1 MSEVFDGVDNNPI
14 NGADQPAPIGCGKNN
29 YAKLLTRLAALKGQA
44 VPLYRFSMVE
54 VSSTGVELDTLPA
67 QDQLIEMWI
76 SRFRNGVV
84 KAVNINR
91 VDKNSFPLLAVSQ
104 YTGEAFLLKG
114 KLSGGFFVT
123 EGSDGAVYERR
134 IDINDALVLNFS
146 FSSTEDNLSYKKP
159 QTATEWFFHV
169 LKKRKKIFFESIIAT
184 FVISFLA
191 IFTSLYSMQ
200 IYDRV
205 IPTQGFKTLWVLT
218 IGVAISIFFEFLQKQ
233 ARSHLV
239 ERASKNIDME
249 LSDVFFSKAVDIRM
263 DARPN
268 TVGTFASQIRHF
280 ESVRSFLT
288 ASVLFILADVPFA
301 IFFIIV
307 IALLAGPV
315 ALVPVVMIPI
325 AVLVGFLSS
334 RKMKL
339 YSSKQMAESNQ
350 KNGLLIEVVD
360 GAESIKAS
368 GADWK
373 FKDLHR
379 KLTVSIA
386 ENNLKLRNI
395 SVRSSNLTQM
405 LQQVNYV
412 GLVAAGAYSVASGHL
427 TMGGL
432 IACSIISGRAFGPVL
447 QIPQLIS
454 QWSSAKIALDALD
467 NIMALPSDREEG
479 VRLVVPDLC
488 KGKILL
494 EQMKFGYSEQQSVI
508 EADSLAFSPG
518 ERVAIVG
525 SVGSGKSTLIKVISG
540 LYKPTAGTIYLDGV
554 DLNQIAPD
562 FIRENIGYLPQ
573 DVRLFNGTLRENLTL
588 GLPTPSDSMIMNA
601 ASVTGLDKVISNNS
615 QGLELMISEGGKG
628 LSGGQRQLVGLT
640 RLLLMK
646 PKIMLLDEP
655 TASMDT
661 ALESHVMKHLF
672 NELPRDSMIL
682 VVTHKTSVLSLV
694 GRVVVVNNAKVVLD
708 DTRDKVI
715 SMTQSKMASK

>member
-114 KLSGGFFVT
+114 KLSGGSFVT

>member
-1 MSEVFDGVDNNPI
+1 
-14 NGADQPAPIGCGKNN
+14 
-29 YAKLLTRLAALKGQA
+29 
-44 VPLYRFSMVE
+44 
-54 VSSTGVELDTLPA
+54 
-67 QDQLIEMWI
+67 
-76 SRFRNGVV
+76 
-84 KAVNINR
+84 
-91 VDKNSFPLLAVSQ
+91 
-104 YTGEAFLLKG
+104 
-114 KLSGGFFVT
+114 
-123 EGSDGAVYERR
+123 
-134 IDINDALVLNFS
+134 
-146 FSSTEDNLSYKKP
+146 
-159 QTATEWFFHV
+159 
-169 LKKRKKIFFESIIAT
+169 
-184 FVISFLA
+184 
-191 IFTSLYSMQ
+191 
-200 IYDRV
+200 
-205 IPTQGFKTLWVLT
+205 
-218 IGVAISIFFEFLQKQ
+218 
-233 ARSHLV
+233 
-239 ERASKNIDME
+239 
-249 LSDVFFSKAVDIRM
+249 
-263 DARPN
+263 
-268 TVGTFASQIRHF
+268 
-280 ESVRSFLT
+280 
-288 ASVLFILADVPFA
+288 
-301 IFFIIV
+301 
-307 IALLAGPV
+307 
-315 ALVPVVMIPI
+315 
-325 AVLVGFLSS
+325 
-334 RKMKL
+334 
-339 YSSKQMAESNQ
+339 
-350 KNGLLIEVVD
+350 
-360 GAESIKAS
+360 
-368 GADWK
+368 
-373 FKDLHR
+373 
-379 KLTVSIA
+379 
-386 ENNLKLRNI
+386 
-395 SVRSSNLTQM
+395 M

-715 SMTQSKMASK
+715 SMTQSKMARAC